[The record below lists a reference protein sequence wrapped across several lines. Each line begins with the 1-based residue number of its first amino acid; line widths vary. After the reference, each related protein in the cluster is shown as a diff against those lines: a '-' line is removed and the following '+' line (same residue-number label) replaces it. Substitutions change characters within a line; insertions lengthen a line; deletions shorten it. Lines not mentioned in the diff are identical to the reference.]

1 MCSRALFAGELQCR
15 SLLSIAASN
24 LEMLT
29 NGGGGSSLPNEKRS
43 PPTTAD
49 IASLSPLQSSSIGTQ
64 MRVIFDR
71 QDRRYIWLGGHQHVR
86 LPLWAYVKCLE
97 TTRGMP
103 DELGPRISLRMLQA
117 LFGKDYMLTHNYS
130 GTNGKAPI
138 DRNVLNAVLDQARL
152 QFGTDHFYTDA
163 TCLSK
168 FRDYINNA
176 FRVVAYRDRKGVS
189 VTCPFWDASGQ
200 PMTELF
206 LLKSADLIRRLRLD
220 QYDSLPPEW
229 ASDGP
234 PAVKRPRSSSSS
246 SLEATNGSNGGG
258 GGGRSSLAVD
268 GQPAVSSATT
278 ALDLYTAVS
287 FPVTTID
294 TLSVGEQEESP
305 ISLVDSEEPAA
316 TEAGERKPPV
326 AHNGHEDSNGTGN
339 NGAEPQQSR

>member
-1 MCSRALFAGELQCR
+1 
-15 SLLSIAASN
+15 
-24 LEMLT
+24 MLT
-29 NGGGGSSLPNEKRS
+29 NGSGSGVGREKRTS
-43 PPTTAD
+43 PTTAD
-49 IASLSPLQSSSIGTQ
+49 IASLSPLHSSSIGTQ

-71 QDRRYIWLGGHQHVR
+71 QDRRYIWLGGHQLVR

-152 QFGTDHFYTDA
+152 QFGSDHFYTDA

-189 VTCPFWDASGQ
+189 VTCPFWDATGQ
-200 PMTELF
+200 PMTDLF

-229 ASDGP
+229 ASDGSGQ
-234 PAVKRPRSSSSS
+234 PALKRARSSSSS
-246 SLEATNGSNGGG
+246 STDVGPRA
-258 GGGRSSLAVD
+258 AVA
-268 GQPAVSSATT
+268 GEPTGPGVAS

-294 TLSVGEQEESP
+294 TLSVGENEESP
-305 ISLVDSEEPAA
+305 ISLVDSES
-316 TEAGERKPPV
+316 EADRKPLT
-326 AHNGHEDSNGTGN
+326 NGGVLEEQPAS
-339 NGAEPQQSR
+339 PRQRQSR

>member
-1 MCSRALFAGELQCR
+1 M
-15 SLLSIAASN
+15 
-24 LEMLT
+24 T
-29 NGGGGSSLPNEKRS
+29 NGGNSHSNEKRTS
-43 PPTTAD
+43 PTTAD

-229 ASDGP
+229 AGDGP

-246 SLEATNGSNGGG
+246 SLEATGSS
-258 GGGRSSLAVD
+258 GGGRSSVAVD
-268 GQPAVSSATT
+268 SQPAVTSAAT

-294 TLSVGEQEESP
+294 SLSVGEQESP
-305 ISLVDSEEPAA
+305 ISLVDSEETPSGDAA
-316 TEAGERKPPV
+316 VDRKQSSAQNGEEEGTEPRRR
-326 AHNGHEDSNGTGN
+326 
-339 NGAEPQQSR
+339 QSR

>member
-1 MCSRALFAGELQCR
+1 M
-15 SLLSIAASN
+15 
-24 LEMLT
+24 T
-29 NGGGGSSLPNEKRS
+29 NGGNSHSNEKRTS
-43 PPTTAD
+43 PTTAD

-229 ASDGP
+229 AGDGP

-246 SLEATNGSNGGG
+246 SLEATGSS
-258 GGGRSSLAVD
+258 GGGRSSVAVD
-268 GQPAVSSATT
+268 SQPAVTSAAT

-294 TLSVGEQEESP
+294 SLSVGEQESP
-305 ISLVDSEEPAA
+305 ISLVDSEEPPSGDAA
-316 TEAGERKPPV
+316 VDRKQASAQNGEEEGTEPRRR
-326 AHNGHEDSNGTGN
+326 
-339 NGAEPQQSR
+339 QSR